1 MLKKLELRRQA
12 IEQIKNL
19 QGNDEAVDFALLIDD
34 PSLAKKRREEINQKN
49 EAKRRE
55 LRRNVLGMLEVTNVK
70 DKEEI
75 YIHDDEIEP

>member
-1 MLKKLELRRQA
+1 M
-12 IEQIKNL
+12 
-19 QGNDEAVDFALLIDD
+19 DFALLIDD